1 MKAIIFLAAISTSAM
16 ADTTFFSDS
25 SGSYFGSGQTIG
37 NSTFYTG
44 SSGEPVGQAL
54 NLGNATLYTNA
65 WGRPVAQSYN
75 ATPSTPQQQ
84 IVIQPIIPMNS
95 PLQGSK

>member
-16 ADTTFFSDS
+16 ADTTFFSDA
-25 SGSYFGSGQTIG
+25 SGSFFGTGQTIG
-37 NSTFYTG
+37 SATFY
-44 SSGEPVGQAL
+44 SGQNSQPVGQAL
-54 NLGNATLYTNA
+54 NLGNATFYTDS

-84 IVIQPIIPMNS
+84 IAIQPIIPMNS
-95 PLQGSK
+95 PQQGSK